1 MPTPNN
7 QDPIYSYQ
15 PLFGSWYIYE
25 QIGKGTFGTVYKIK
39 RQEKGFYAES
49 AVKIITFPSDEYYR
63 DTQSII
69 GKNKQDLYEFFS
81 SQLDS
86 ITREINILHKL
97 RFHPNI
103 VIYEDHQIIQK
114 EDRLSWDIL
123 IRMEYLKSLPSYLDD
138 NSLNMRQ
145 AVKLGIDILTA
156 LSECNKYNIV
166 HRDIKDSN
174 IFITDRSAFKLGDFG
189 IARELSKSASVASF
203 HGTPSYVSPE
213 VVRQE
218 EYDIRSDIYSLGIV
232 MYRLLNN
239 LRIPFAPKY
248 PDKQHP
254 ADITNAVAKRLK
266 GEPLKAPINTVM
278 PLSDIVL
285 KACAYSRND
294 RYASPD
300 DMIKDLDAAL
310 AKIDPKLLDRQVT
323 PGEYTEDISGTDHIF
338 IPDKEEEIKEELTD
352 HVLPLAEEEI
362 PQEQPLPVPSPTSW
376 YKRTWAI
383 ATFASVF
390 IVILIVSVVFL
401 VKWNLPEETASEATS
416 EASAAVVETTA
427 ETTAAATVENETAA
441 AETIESLYKYKI
453 MFSSDYDGD
462 SDIYSINTD
471 GSELKNLTNNNLEDL
486 FPSYSIV
493 NSKIVYMSSNALFT
507 MDIDGSNKK
516 QLTENN
522 YNYWSSCIS
531 PNGSKIVFTSD
542 SEGSPELYIM
552 DLDGSNQKRL
562 TDNNYFDDYA
572 KFSPD
577 GNYITFHSDRTG
589 NSEVYIMNSNG
600 TNVKKLTNN
609 PGWDGFPNFSP
620 DGYRIVYTSYQEGN
634 DDIYIM
640 NVDGSNNTRLTGGI
654 DHNFMP
660 AFSPEGNKISFTRV
674 KEENLNNGQG
684 EIYIINID
692 GSGEIAIPLQVKIGK
707 EPIFITNLNYT
718 KDFIEINS
726 SNRNGVKFIANE
738 DGKYEFQ
745 IVGGAFTT
753 YWFPF
758 EKNKKFNWNN
768 FISIFINRSIE
779 WGAGNGCGKEIL
791 NTSKEL
797 GRYDYKSFED
807 VEKDSSYYGFD
818 IMLKSN
824 DYIIFIVPDGY
835 DCYQDNY
842 GTIIVNYELLSSE
855 SGKNE
860 RKEPTIIPLKE
871 TDEEMTNSGST
882 NNTIDKQNAEY
893 LFKNIMTL
901 PNSYVDPPF
910 EDILKKD
917 GSRYYS
923 AFVTVNNTYGL
934 ERSTE
939 LLQDIYNNV
948 GENIV
953 NLGGTIISQEID
965 ASNMTYIFLF
975 KGKKCLIVMN
985 GPHENTNFGGVIHYN
1000 GLWGEDF

>member
-441 AETIESLYKYKI
+441 AETTIVTYKESPTTETTQQGQVPTIKLTIIEGPTSAEGGSICYYRVKATVTGNPAPTIIFSKDDSNGSFGSNVAQVNLSQGESYTLTTSASNDIGSVSDNITLEWKSSQGTTSVVETSVSSSGDILYNIVNGIEFRLIHFAYWPDGANDPIIVMPRGSFSL
-453 MFSSDYDGD
+453 
-462 SDIYSINTD
+462 
-471 GSELKNLTNNNLEDL
+471 SELLNSGHSKVYSMVYITIKNLTD
-486 FPSYSIV
+486 
-493 NSKIVYMSSNALFT
+493 
-507 MDIDGSNKK
+507 
-516 QLTENN
+516 EN
-522 YNYWSSCIS
+522 
-531 PNGSKIVFTSD
+531 
-542 SEGSPELYIM
+542 
-552 DLDGSNQKRL
+552 
-562 TDNNYFDDYA
+562 
-572 KFSPD
+572 
-577 GNYITFHSDRTG
+577 
-589 NSEVYIMNSNG
+589 
-600 TNVKKLTNN
+600 
-609 PGWDGFPNFSP
+609 
-620 DGYRIVYTSYQEGN
+620 
-634 DDIYIM
+634 
-640 NVDGSNNTRLTGGI
+640 
-654 DHNFMP
+654 
-660 AFSPEGNKISFTRV
+660 
-674 KEENLNNGQG
+674 
-684 EIYIINID
+684 
-692 GSGEIAIPLQVKIGK
+692 
-707 EPIFITNLNYT
+707 
-718 KDFIEINS
+718 
-726 SNRNGVKFIANE
+726 
-738 DGKYEFQ
+738 
-745 IVGGAFTT
+745 
-753 YWFPF
+753 
-758 EKNKKFNWNN
+758 
-768 FISIFINRSIE
+768 
-779 WGAGNGCGKEIL
+779 
-791 NTSKEL
+791 
-797 GRYDYKSFED
+797 
-807 VEKDSSYYGFD
+807 
-818 IMLKSN
+818 
-824 DYIIFIVPDGY
+824 
-835 DCYQDNY
+835 
-842 GTIIVNYELLSSE
+842 
-855 SGKNE
+855 
-860 RKEPTIIPLKE
+860 
-871 TDEEMTNSGST
+871 
-882 NNTIDKQNAEY
+882 
-893 LFKNIMTL
+893 
-901 PNSYVDPPF
+901 
-910 EDILKKD
+910 
-917 GSRYYS
+917 
-923 AFVTVNNTYGL
+923 
-934 ERSTE
+934 
-939 LLQDIYNNV
+939 
-948 GENIV
+948 
-953 NLGGTIISQEID
+953 
-965 ASNMTYIFLF
+965 
-975 KGKKCLIVMN
+975 
-985 GPHENTNFGGVIHYN
+985 YN
-1000 GLWGEDF
+1000 GLRCYWYVNEYGGVRKIEQIYDSMSMTWVEGGQNTVGYSSTYLNNNKGKQIGFMNHFILLGFGLYKVEIYYYDKLALSGYFNCY